1 MDNQMRA
8 FADGGLKQE
17 GGMVDEESG
26 NDVPLGSTRAEVRDD
41 IDAKLSEGE
50 FVFPADVVRYFG
62 LEKLMKLREQAK
74 NGLQKMNDMGQ
85 MGNSDEATLPDD
97 IPFTEDDLIMEED
110 EDDQME
116 MAFKE
121 GGLVK
126 KTTPKIDFRSLMGD
140 SFLTFV
146 EYRNAAGA
154 KFNIPFFGGK
164 PAFAIPNGYTRY
176 DGEDAIGN
184 NDTPADKLVTGLR
197 MDHEKN
203 EKEITEKPF
212 DMANAS
218 NKDLVNEIAKADS
231 VGYKAM
237 KGLATLVG
245 GIAVSAMVNLNEA
258 QLQAEV
264 NRRIKAGILTEEE
277 VKPIKDILP
286 ELGWKDPT
294 VTLDPTKI
302 ASNVAARVEQKI
314 ATVEKRITRIV
325 GKAFGFPDA
334 ETKKAVEDTV
344 NADPSKIQTANDGTV
359 NYGDTKSALDRTS
372 PTVDTT
378 DDLRSARTNAPTKT
392 KSESTVD
399 KTDDQRSA
407 RTNAPAKTKPEP
419 TVDTTDDLRS
429 ARTNAPSAKVESTL
443 NKTGVLSDEY
453 EAPKPTGEY
462 PAYTGVSPESYRNN
476 LSTTTTFGGF
486 TPAGD
491 LTSATRAPAATA
503 TTTEATTETSTTP
516 DATKGAPKGIGAKK
530 KEEET
535 KGVFETIV
543 GKKFSETKLGGFLGL
558 GSKPLTTSVKDKD
571 YERGYTG
578 SGVGGVARGRI
589 SDGSSR
595 GVVANA
601 DGTVA
606 KNSRGQTVFRDSTG
620 NTYVK
625 DTFGNKT
632 SVNGGAYD
640 GPGDAQEASGG
651 MFGGY
656 KDLKDMF
663 DGGGPGRSAA
673 DDKDKAKFAR
683 GGFVTKNKHKPTPT
697 KRRGIAARKK

>member
-237 KGLATLVG
+237 KGLSTLVG

-359 NYGDTKSALDRTS
+359 KYGDTKSALDRTS

-419 TVDTTDDLRS
+419 TVDTTDDQRS

-443 NKTGVLSDEY
+443 NKTRVLSDEY

-491 LTSATRAPAATA
+491 LTSATPAPAATA
-503 TTTEATTETSTTP
+503 TTTEATTETATTP
-516 DATKGAPKGIGAKK
+516 DATKSTSTGIGAKK

-558 GSKPLTTSVKDKD
+558 GSKPLTTSIKDKD

-578 SGVGGVARGRI
+578 SGVGGVATGRI

-606 KNSRGQTVFRDSTG
+606 KNSKGQTVFRDSTG

>member
-97 IPFTEDDLIMEED
+97 TPFTEDDLIMEDD

-116 MAFKE
+116 MAFAE
-121 GGLVK
+121 GGAVK
-126 KTTPKIDFRSLMGD
+126 ATTPKIDFRSLMGD

-176 DGEDAIGN
+176 DGKDAIGN
-184 NDTPADKLVTGLR
+184 NDTPADKLVSGLR

-212 DMANAS
+212 DIANAS
-218 NKDLVNEIAKADS
+218 NKDLVDEIAKADS

-237 KGLATLVG
+237 KGMATLVG
-245 GIAVSAMVNLNEA
+245 GIATSAMINLNEA
-258 QLQAEV
+258 KLQAEV
-264 NRRIKAGILTEEE
+264 NRRLEAGTLTETE
-277 VKPIKDILP
+277 VEPIKEIVP

-294 VTLDPTKI
+294 VTLDPAKI
-302 ASNVAARVEQKI
+302 ASNAAAKVEQKI

-325 GKAFGFPDA
+325 GKAFGFPDE

-359 NYGDTKSALDRTS
+359 NYGDTKPALDKTT

-378 DDLRSARTNAPTKT
+378 DDLRSARTNAPT
-392 KSESTVD
+392 E
-399 KTDDQRSA
+399 
-407 RTNAPAKTKPEP
+407 TKPEP

-491 LTSATRAPAATA
+491 LTSATPAPAATA
-503 TTTEATTETSTTP
+503 TTTEATTEASTTP

-558 GSKPLTTSVKDKD
+558 GSKPLTTSIKDKD

-632 SVNGGAYD
+632 SADGGAYD

-663 DGGGPGRSAA
+663 DGGGPGKSAA
-673 DDKDKAKFAR
+673 DEDDDKAKFAK
-683 GGFVTKNKHKPTPT
+683 GGFVTKNKTKPTLNT
-697 KRRGIAARKK
+697 SRGIAARKK

>member
-97 IPFTEDDLIMEED
+97 TPFTEDDLIMEDD

-116 MAFKE
+116 MAFAE
-121 GGLVK
+121 GGAVK
-126 KTTPKIDFRSLMGD
+126 ATTPKIDFRSLMGD

-154 KFNIPFFGGK
+154 RFNVPFFGGK
-164 PAFAIPNGYTRY
+164 PAFAIPEGYTRY
-176 DGEDAIGN
+176 DGKDAIGN
-184 NDTPADKLVTGLR
+184 NDTPADQLVAGLS

-212 DMANAS
+212 DIANAS
-218 NKDLVNEIAKADS
+218 NKDLVNEIAKVDS

-237 KGLATLVG
+237 KGMATLVG

-258 QLQAEV
+258 KLQAEV
-264 NRRIKAGILTEEE
+264 NRRIEAGTLTETE
-277 VKPIKDILP
+277 VEPIKEIMP

-294 VTLDPTKI
+294 VTLDPAKI
-302 ASNVAARVEQKI
+302 ASNAAAKVEQKI
-314 ATVEKRITRIV
+314 ATVEKQITRIV
-325 GKAFGFPDA
+325 GKAFGFPDE

-359 NYGDTKSALDRTS
+359 NYGDTKSALDMTS

-378 DDLRSARTNAPTKT
+378 DDLRPARTNAPT
-392 KSESTVD
+392 E
-399 KTDDQRSA
+399 
-407 RTNAPAKTKPEP
+407 TKPES
-419 TVDTTDDLRS
+419 TVDTTDDLQS

-443 NKTGVLSDEY
+443 NKTGVLSDGY
-453 EAPKPTGEY
+453 EAPKPAGEY

-491 LTSATRAPAATA
+491 LTSATPAPATA
-503 TTTEATTETSTTP
+503 PATTEATTETATTP
-516 DATKGAPKGIGAKK
+516 DATKSTSTGIGAKK

-558 GSKPLTTSVKDKD
+558 GSKPLTTSIKDKD

-578 SGVGGVARGRI
+578 SGVGGVATGRI

-601 DGTVA
+601 DGTVV
-606 KNSRGQTVFRDSTG
+606 KNSKGQTVFRDSTG

-632 SVNGGAYD
+632 SVDGGAYD

-651 MFGGY
+651 FFGGY

-663 DGGGPGRSAA
+663 DGGGPGKSAA
-673 DDKDKAKFAR
+673 DEDDDKAKFAK
-683 GGFVTKNKHKPTPT
+683 GGFVTKNKTKPALNTS
-697 KRRGIAARKK
+697 RGIAARKK

>member
-237 KGLATLVG
+237 KGLSTLVG

-359 NYGDTKSALDRTS
+359 KYGDTKSALDRTS

-491 LTSATRAPAATA
+491 LTSATRAPAATT
-503 TTTEATTETSTTP
+503 TTTEATTEASTTP

>member
-1 MDNQMRA
+1 MDNQMRT

-74 NGLQKMNDMGQ
+74 NGLQKMSDMGQ

-97 IPFTEDDLIMEED
+97 TSFTEDDTPFTEDDLIMEED

-116 MAFKE
+116 MAFAE
-121 GGLVK
+121 GGSVK
-126 KTTPKIDFRSLMGD
+126 KDVPKIDFRSLMGD

-218 NKDLVNEIAKADS
+218 NKDLVNEIAKADT

-237 KGLATLVG
+237 KGMSTLVG

-264 NRRIKAGILTEEE
+264 NRRIKAGTLTEEE

-294 VTLDPTKI
+294 IELNPAKI
-302 ASNVAARVEQKI
+302 AANTAKKVEQKI
-314 ATVEKRITRIV
+314 ATIEKRVTRIV
-325 GKAFGFPDA
+325 GKAFGFPEE

-344 NADPSKIQTANDGTV
+344 NANPNNIQKEKDGTV
-359 NYGDTKSALDRTS
+359 SYGKAKPELDNTA

-378 DDLRSARTNAPTKT
+378 DDLRSARTNAPA
-392 KSESTVD
+392 E
-399 KTDDQRSA
+399 
-407 RTNAPAKTKPEP
+407 TKPEI

-453 EAPKPTGEY
+453 EAPKAAKEY
-462 PAYTGVSPESYRNN
+462 PTYTGVSPESYRNN

-491 LTSATRAPAATA
+491 LTSATPTPASTPAP
-503 TTTEATTETSTTP
+503 ATTETTTKTATTP
-516 DATKGAPKGIGAKK
+516 DATKGASTGIGAKK

-558 GSKPLTTSVKDKD
+558 GSKPMTMDTRDKD

-578 SGVGGVARGRI
+578 SGVGGMATGRI

-663 DGGGPGRSAA
+663 DGGGPGKSAA

>member
-97 IPFTEDDLIMEED
+97 TPFTEDDLIMEDD

-116 MAFKE
+116 MAFAE
-121 GGLVK
+121 GGVVK

-184 NDTPADKLVTGLR
+184 NDTPADELVSGLR

-212 DMANAS
+212 DIANAS
-218 NKDLVNEIAKADS
+218 NKDLVDEIAKADS

-237 KGLATLVG
+237 KGMATLVG
-245 GIAVSAMVNLNEA
+245 GIAASAMINLNEA

-359 NYGDTKSALDRTS
+359 KYGDTKSALDRTS